1 MPCNFNRKYENLK
14 FMEIKDRKDII
25 TLVDTFYKKVLKDE
39 YNSKSTNIKDIWSI
53 TDKILI

>member
-39 YNSKSTNIKDIWSI
+39 LLGHINTTLNQ
-53 TDKILI
+53 